1 MKNGHSEGSKH
12 CCIAIDCLLQA
23 ERSEHQADR
32 HHEGVTKALPKRD
45 TGGSSLLRQ
54 TEVSRDSK
62 GRSRKR
68 PKEMSSHCEML
79 QVSTLSSPPG
89 PRGEQC
95 PMPRNRTTSCG
106 NAETGASANVI
117 VSLRV

>member
-45 TGGSSLLRQ
+45 TGGSSLCFIKPKSAGIPKA
-54 TEVSRDSK
+54 EA
-62 GRSRKR
+62 GRGPKR
-68 PKEMSSHCEML
+68 C
-79 QVSTLSSPPG
+79 
-89 PRGEQC
+89 
-95 PMPRNRTTSCG
+95 
-106 NAETGASANVI
+106 
-117 VSLRV
+117 